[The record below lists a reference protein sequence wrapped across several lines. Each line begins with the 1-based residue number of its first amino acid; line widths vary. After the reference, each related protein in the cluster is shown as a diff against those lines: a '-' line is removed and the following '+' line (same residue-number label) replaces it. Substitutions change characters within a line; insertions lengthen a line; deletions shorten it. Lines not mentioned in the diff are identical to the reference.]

1 MADTLSLDR
10 APSLAAAGREVVTFE
25 ARTESPIP
33 LDLAF
38 SLRAGEVTALFG
50 ASGSGKTTVLRTIAG
65 LWRPANARVT
75 CDGTVWY
82 DTATGLCLPPHRRR
96 VGLVFQD
103 YALFPHMT
111 ALKNVM
117 AALDHLPKAERE
129 ARARALLALVHL
141 EGLEERRPA
150 ELSGGQKQRVAVAR
164 ALARDPEVLLLD
176 EPFSALDRAVRVSLY
191 GEIDAIRTRLACP
204 IVLVTHDFEEV
215 ARLADRVI
223 VLERGRI
230 IAEGDVG
237 SISARAD
244 IPIIAAAAEAG
255 TVLIATLAE
264 VLHDRRLSVLDTPA
278 GRILAPLLDAA
289 PGTRLRVRI
298 PSRDVILADRV
309 PEGLSVH
316 NALHGR
322 VAEIAPRPG
331 AVADV
336 AVAVGSVLLRAQ
348 VMEDAV
354 AKLGLAPGRPVVA
367 LVKSVAVT
375 VPGA

>member
-1 MADTLSLDR
+1 MADTLSSER
-10 APSLAAAGREVVTFE
+10 LAVCAETGREVVTFE
-25 ARTESPIP
+25 ARTASPIP

-38 SLRAGEVTALFG
+38 SLRAGEVTGLFG
-50 ASGSGKTTVLRTIAG
+50 ASGSGKTTILRTIAG
-65 LWRPANARVT
+65 LWCPARARVT
-75 CDGTVWY
+75 CNRAVWY
-82 DTATGLCLPPHRRR
+82 DSERRIHVPPHRRR

-111 ALKNVM
+111 AAANVA
-117 AALDHLPKAERE
+117 AALTHLPKAERE
-129 ARARALLALVHL
+129 ARARALLALV
-141 EGLEERRPA
+141 GLQGFEQRRPA

-176 EPFSALDRAVRVSLY
+176 EPFSALDRAVRVALY
-191 GEIDAIRTRLACP
+191 REIEALRTRLACP

-223 VLERGRI
+223 VLQRGRM

-237 SISARAD
+237 TISARAD

-255 TVLIATLAE
+255 TVLVATLVE
-264 VLHDRRLSVLDTPA
+264 VLQERRLAVLDTPA
-278 GRILAPLLDAA
+278 GRLLAPLFDAA
-289 PGTRLRVRI
+289 PGARLRVRI

-316 NALHGR
+316 NALHGT

-336 AVAVGSVLLRAQ
+336 AVAVGDALLRAQ

-354 AKLGLAPGRPVVA
+354 ARLGLAPGRPVVA

>member
-1 MADTLSLDR
+1 MGDTLSLDR
-10 APSLAAAGREVVTFE
+10 PTSPAVTGREVVTFE
-25 ARTESPIP
+25 ALTESPIP

-50 ASGSGKTTVLRTIAG
+50 PSGSGKTTVLRTIAG
-65 LWRPANARVT
+65 LWRPADARVS
-75 CDGTVWY
+75 CNGTTWY
-82 DTATGLCLPPHRRR
+82 DSARGVFVPPHRRR

-111 ALKNVM
+111 ALENVM
-117 AALDHLPKAERE
+117 AALDHLPPRER
-129 ARARALLALVHL
+129 AGRARDLLALVHL
-141 EGLEERRPA
+141 DGLEQRRPA

-176 EPFSALDRAVRVSLY
+176 EPFSALDRAVRVALY
-191 GEIDAIRTRLACP
+191 GEIEAIRMRLACP

-237 SISARAD
+237 TISARAD

-255 TVLIATLAE
+255 TVLVATLVE
-264 VLHDRRLSVLDTPA
+264 VLPERRLSVLDTPA
-278 GRILAPLLDAA
+278 GRLLAPLLDAA
-289 PGTRLRVRI
+289 PGARLRVRI

-316 NALHGR
+316 NALRGR

-336 AVAVGSVLLRAQ
+336 AVAVGGALLRAQ

-354 AKLGLAPGRPVVA
+354 ERLGLAPGRPVVA

-375 VPGA
+375 IPGG

>member
-1 MADTLSLDR
+1 MADTLSR
-10 APSLAAAGREVVTFE
+10 ERPPVHVETGREVVSFE
-25 ARTESPIP
+25 ARTASPIP

-65 LWRPANARVT
+65 LWRPAGARVT
-75 CDGTVWY
+75 CDGTTWY
-82 DTATGLCLPPHRRR
+82 DSARRIHLPPHRRR

-111 ALKNVM
+111 ALANVM
-117 AALDHLPKAERE
+117 AGLTHLPKAERE
-129 ARARALLALVHL
+129 ARARALLALVGL
-141 EGLEERRPA
+141 QGLEQRRPA

-164 ALARDPEVLLLD
+164 ALARDPAVLLLD
-176 EPFSALDRAVRVSLY
+176 EPFSALDRAVRVALY
-191 GEIDAIRTRLACP
+191 GEIEAIRTRLACP

-215 ARLADRVI
+215 ARLADRVL

-237 SISARAD
+237 TISARSD

-255 TVLIATLAE
+255 TVLNATLAE
-264 VLHDRRLSVLDTPA
+264 VLHERRLAVLATPV
-278 GRILAPLLDAA
+278 GRLLTSLLDAA
-289 PGTRLRVRI
+289 PGARLRVRI

-316 NALHGR
+316 NVLHGT
-322 VAEIAPRPG
+322 VAGIVARPG

-336 AVAVGSVLLRAQ
+336 AVAVGEALLRAQ
-348 VMEDAV
+348 VTEDAV
-354 AKLGLAPGRPVVA
+354 ARLGLAPGRPVVA

>member
-10 APSLAAAGREVVTFE
+10 PTVPSATVRTAVSVE
-25 ARTESPIP
+25 ARTERPIP

-38 SLRAGEVTALFG
+38 SVRGGEVTALFG

-65 LWRPANARVT
+65 LWRPDNGRVI
-75 CDGTVWY
+75 CDGTPWY
-82 DTATGLCLPPHRRR
+82 DSARRIFVPPHRRR

-111 ALKNVM
+111 ALENVM
-117 AALDHLPKAERE
+117 AALNHLAPHERE
-129 ARARALLALVHL
+129 KRARELLGLVHL
-141 EGLEERRPA
+141 EGLERRRPA

-164 ALARDPEVLLLD
+164 ALAREPEVLLLD
-176 EPFSALDRAVRVSLY
+176 EPFSALDRAVRAGLY
-191 GEIDAIRTRLACP
+191 AEIEAIRTRLACP
-204 IVLVTHDFEEV
+204 IVLVTHDFDEV

-237 SISARAD
+237 TISARAD
-244 IPIIAAAAEAG
+244 IPIIAAGAEAG
-255 TVLIATLAE
+255 TVLVATLAE
-264 VLHDRRLSVLDTPA
+264 VLRDRRLSVLDTPA
-278 GRILAPLLDAA
+278 GRLLAPLLDAA
-289 PGTRLRVRI
+289 PGARLRVRI

-316 NALHGR
+316 NALRGT

-336 AVAVGSVLLRAQ
+336 AVAVGGALLRAR

-354 AKLGLAPGRPVVA
+354 ARLGLAPGRPVVA